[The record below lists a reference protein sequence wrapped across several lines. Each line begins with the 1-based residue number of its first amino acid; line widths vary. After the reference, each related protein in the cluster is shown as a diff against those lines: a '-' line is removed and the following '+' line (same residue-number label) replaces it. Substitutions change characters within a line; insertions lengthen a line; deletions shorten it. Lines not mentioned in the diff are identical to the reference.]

1 MAYRNGDRKQMMLL
15 PSSIEDYVSLGDTVR
30 AFDAFVEAL
39 DFNKLGIVVDPQ
51 KVGNPGY
58 NPKAM
63 RKQLSLESTNSNI
76 SC

>member
-1 MAYRNGDRKQMMLL
+1 MAYRNGDREQMMLL
-15 PSSIEDYVSLGDTVR
+15 PQSIEGYVGLGDPVR

-39 DFNKLGIVVDPQ
+39 DFNKCGIIIVPK

-63 RKQLSLESTNSNI
+63 LKLLL
-76 SC
+76 